1 MCIAH
6 NYANTKHDPKLTY
19 GRVIDRTVTESVYI
33 NEIKLVTENP
43 PFL

>member
-6 NYANTKHDPKLTY
+6 NYANAKHDPKLN
-19 GRVIDRTVTESVYI
+19 TVELLTELLLKSVYI

-43 PFL
+43 LFL